1 MALENKSGQFGQ
13 GMWGESSQP
22 VRKYNL
28 PTRPKKPE
36 TKPEIKKQAI
46 DKGAW
51 ASKSHLTRSELRQK
65 LRNQQLFKYGL
76 KEKERIELEKKI
88 FPQQKY
94 GNYITKQKLT
104 QAMKDLKKEQFQN
117 PKEKWNIEKKIKT
130 LKEAL
135 GEK

>member
-1 MALENKSGQFGQ
+1 MVLENKGQQSGRGFWGQ
-13 GMWGESSQP
+13 GQQP
-22 VRKYNL
+22 ARQYNL

-36 TKPEIKKQAI
+36 VKKEAMN
-46 DKGAW
+46 KGALGG
-51 ASKSHLTRSELRQK
+51 KGHLTRLELRQK
-65 LRNQQLFKYGL
+65 LRNQQLFKHGL
-76 KEKERIELEKKI
+76 KEKERIELEKEI

-94 GNYITKQKLT
+94 GHYITKQELT
-104 QAMKDLKKEQFQN
+104 QAIKDLKKEQYRN